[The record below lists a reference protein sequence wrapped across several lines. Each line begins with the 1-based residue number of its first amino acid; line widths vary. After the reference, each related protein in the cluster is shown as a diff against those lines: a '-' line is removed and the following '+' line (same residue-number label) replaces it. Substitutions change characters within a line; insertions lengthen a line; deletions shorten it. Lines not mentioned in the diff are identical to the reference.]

1 MFYLDPPYF
10 HTKEFR
16 IATNFD
22 YVDFWNFARRLS
34 KNNYV
39 YISEQYAPN
48 DFEIVWSKPVLR
60 SINAQNKE
68 YKTECLFKWKGE

>member
-1 MFYLDPPYF
+1 MLIFGILQEDCQ
-10 HTKEFR
+10 
-16 IATNFD
+16 
-22 YVDFWNFARRLS
+22 

-48 DFEIVWSKPVLR
+48 DFETVWSKPVLR

-68 YKTECLFKWKGE
+68 HKTECLFKWKG